1 MSRHRITAT
10 GETGGGERFLKKK
23 CIVGTWANIR
33 NAWMLEHQPEFYRH
47 LEESGELIRY
57 LDSFQDSYEI
67 QAVRLADKLAAE
79 RGITPELAES
89 NFSRWV
95 IGTIKIQEDVT
106 KELTRRICR

>member
-1 MSRHRITAT
+1 M
-10 GETGGGERFLKKK
+10 KKK

-33 NAWMLEHQPEFYRH
+33 NEWMQEHQPEFYHH
-47 LEESGELIRY
+47 LEETGELIRY

-79 RGITPELAES
+79 RGITPELSES

-95 IGTIKIQEDVT
+95 IETIKIQEEVT
-106 KELTRRICR
+106 KELARRICR